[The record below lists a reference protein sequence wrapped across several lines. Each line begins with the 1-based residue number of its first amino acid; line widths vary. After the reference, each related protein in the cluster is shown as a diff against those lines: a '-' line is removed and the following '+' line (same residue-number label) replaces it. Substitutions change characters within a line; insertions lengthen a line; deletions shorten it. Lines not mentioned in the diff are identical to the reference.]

1 MPNTEGGKKKIKKR
15 RDKRVNLKFEEFSFS
30 NVGTIETRLLVDKID
45 ILKTIIQENRTL
57 RHFKNFYN
65 RFLLT
70 QNVLWQIALS
80 NNNNKKKI

>member
-1 MPNTEGGKKKIKKR
+1 M
-15 RDKRVNLKFEEFSFS
+15 NLKFEEFSFS

-45 ILKTIIQENRTL
+45 ILKNIIQKNRTL